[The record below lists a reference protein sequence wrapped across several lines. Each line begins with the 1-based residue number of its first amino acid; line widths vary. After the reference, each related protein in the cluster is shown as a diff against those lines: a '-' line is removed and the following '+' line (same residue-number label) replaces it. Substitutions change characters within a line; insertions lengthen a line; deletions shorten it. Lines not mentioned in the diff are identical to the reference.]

1 MTFLLLYQLRTSD
14 RLEENL
20 YDYLLTN
27 SVCVSFSFSKQS
39 ETQVMFLSHFLSKRQ
54 SILCFRTIS
63 IILILLNEFIFVA
76 LRTADVN
83 VCVILNQTFH

>member
-1 MTFLLLYQLRTSD
+1 MTFFLLCQLRTSD

-39 ETQVMFLSHFLSKRQ
+39 ETQVMFLSHFLTKRQ
-54 SILCFRTIS
+54 SILSFRTIS
-63 IILILLNEFIFVA
+63 IILILVNEFIFVA
-76 LRTADVN
+76 SSTADVN
-83 VCVILNQTFH
+83 VRVILNQTLH